1 MEIMGNN
8 RQDVAGLQEA
18 ILPDYCSEPAGN
30 FRHFCY
36 FARMGKTLELALAK
50 AAALPEAAQEQ
61 LGLEMLERIR
71 DLEELRAEIEIG
83 VQQLDAGL
91 GRELDLDEFLR
102 EIHAE
107 HAATKK

>member
-8 RQDVAGLQEA
+8 RQDIAGLQEA

-30 FRHFCY
+30 FQHFCY
-36 FARMGKTLELALAK
+36 FARMGKALELALAK

-71 DLEELRAEIEIG
+71 DLEELRADLEAAERE
-83 VQQLDAGL
+83 LDAGL
-91 GRELDLDEFLR
+91 GEKIDPEELLR
-102 EIHAE
+102 TIQAE
-107 HAATKK
+107 HAAKR